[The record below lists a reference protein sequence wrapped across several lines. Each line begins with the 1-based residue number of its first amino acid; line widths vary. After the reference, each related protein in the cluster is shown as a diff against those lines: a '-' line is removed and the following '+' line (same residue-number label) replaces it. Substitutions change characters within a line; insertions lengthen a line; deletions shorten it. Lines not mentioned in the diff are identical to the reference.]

1 MTVRDGI
8 RWAERQQ
15 GGEVLDLIPRYN
27 PRWSYWLTRVPRLRE
42 LVTWNLV
49 IVVRKA

>member
-1 MTVRDGI
+1 M
-8 RWAERQQ
+8 
-15 GGEVLDLIPRYN
+15 LPRYN
-27 PRWSYWLTRVPRLRE
+27 PRWSYWLTRVPGLRE

>member
-1 MTVRDGI
+1 
-8 RWAERQQ
+8 
-15 GGEVLDLIPRYN
+15 VLGVLPRYN
-27 PRWSYWLTRVPRLRE
+27 PRWSYFLSRIPGLRE